1 MDSKERDLPDFEN
14 PPLTEVAISVQ
25 FDSLPDLQTPQIGLL
40 WSKFR
45 DRFPKTEQH
54 PPLDPIIEKFGPP
67 SQPSIRL
74 EISNAPPAPRC
85 WFLNEA
91 GSELIQIQLDRFT
104 HNWRKVKQEDEYP
117 RYGHVR
123 KQFSE
128 ELTEFCKFLQGEGLG
143 EFRPNQCEVSYINHI
158 GPGDVWNTH
167 GQLGQVLT
175 VWSPQYSD
183 DFLSEPESTRI
194 AMQHVFN
201 NDEGDPIGRLHIST
215 QPAFSA
221 ADNRPILVMNI
232 TARGVPADPS
242 SEGVLAFVDRGRE
255 MIVRGF
261 TSITTSEMHKVWRRI
276 R

>member
-25 FDSLPDLQTPQIGLL
+25 FDSLPDLQTPQMGLL

-91 GSELIQIQLDRFT
+91 GSELIQIQADRFA
-104 HNWRKVKQEDEYP
+104 HNWRKIKREDEYP
-117 RYGHVR
+117 RYAHVR

-128 ELTEFCKFLQGEGLG
+128 ELVDFCRFLQNEGLG

-158 GPGDVWNTH
+158 ESGDVWNTH
-167 GQLGQVLT
+167 GQLGQILT
-175 VWSPQYSD
+175 AWNPQYSD
-183 DFLSEPESTRI
+183 DFLSEPESIRFAT
-194 AMQHVFN
+194 QHIFT
-201 NDEGDPIGRLHIST
+201 NDNGDPIGRLHISI
-215 QPAFSA
+215 QPAFSV
-221 ADNRPILVMNI
+221 ADNRPILVMNL
-232 TARGVPADPS
+232 TARGEPTEPTN
-242 SEGVLAFVDRGRE
+242 EGVLSFVDKGRE

-261 TSITTSEMHKVWRRI
+261 ASITTPEMHKVWRRI